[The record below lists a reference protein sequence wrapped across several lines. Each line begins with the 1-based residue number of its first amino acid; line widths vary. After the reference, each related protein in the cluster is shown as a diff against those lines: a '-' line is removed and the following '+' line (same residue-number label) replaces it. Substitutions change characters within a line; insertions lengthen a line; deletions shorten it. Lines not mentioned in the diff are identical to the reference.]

1 MCYYNIII
9 LLCTRW
15 QYQSHR
21 CCPRKATTQQKF
33 DSNRLKN
40 YTLQTAKK
48 PGKSD
53 FDSYVNVVNK
63 SGTNDSRERRSKRCQ
78 KKRSKKDLEYQKKSG
93 EKISF
98 P

>member
-1 MCYYNIII
+1 LY
-9 LLCTRW
+9 TRW
-15 QYQSHR
+15 QYQGHR
-21 CCPRKATTQQKF
+21 CCPRKTTQQKF
-33 DSNRLKN
+33 DSNRSKN

-63 SGTNDSRERRSKRCQ
+63 SGTNDSSERKSKRYQ
-78 KKRSKKDLEYQKKSG
+78 KKRSKKDLEYQKKNG

-98 P
+98 L

>member
-1 MCYYNIII
+1 LYI
-9 LLCTRW
+9 RW
-15 QYQSHR
+15 QYQGHR
-21 CCPRKATTQQKF
+21 CCPRKTTTQQKF
-33 DSNRLKN
+33 DSNKSKN

-53 FDSYVNVVNK
+53 FDSYVVNK
-63 SGTNDSRERRSKRCQ
+63 SGTNDSREHRNKRCQ
-78 KKRSKKDLEYQKKSG
+78 KKRSKKDLEYQKKNG